1 LEKENKLM
9 PERRNAQLNPLKLEN
24 KGRTKGDVKMGCG
37 EIQSYPFIRF

>member
-9 PERRNAQLNPLKLEN
+9 LGRRNALLNPLKLEN

-37 EIQSYPFIRF
+37 EIQRYQFI